1 MKWEYNGHNH
11 VLEGSDF
18 RISYLNMGDAVL
30 HSLGW
35 GVDEGHIGETALI
48 KDGKYY
54 ILNGDH
60 RKEYEV
66 LVDQGFV
73 ACYNYFLSKPDEK
86 SSWSN

>member
-1 MKWEYNGHNH
+1 MWEDT
-11 VLEGSDF
+11 GSNVILRRPDF
-18 RISYLNMGDAVL
+18 FISYLSMGDAVL
-30 HSLGW
+30 RSIGW
-35 GVDEGHIGETALI
+35 GVDEGHIGETALV
-48 KDGKYY
+48 KDNKYY